1 MTTKGNKLTEQHGQS
16 EEILFLLYIYQE
28 STEPGGIKLYKKK
41 MLKTHHTI
49 KKIELEILI
58 KKTLNFQSIPEN
70 VLH

>member
-1 MTTKGNKLTEQHGQS
+1 
-16 EEILFLLYIYQE
+16 
-28 STEPGGIKLYKKK
+28 

>member
-1 MTTKGNKLTEQHGQS
+1 MDNQKKS
-16 EEILFLLYIYQE
+16 YSYYIF
-28 STEPGGIKLYKKK
+28 IKIALNLEVLNYIKKQ

-70 VLH
+70 VVH